1 VSKPFID
8 SIVVLYLL
16 SADTAKA
23 NLAQHLLEAG
33 GIVSVQV
40 LNEVTAVCQRKL
52 KMPWQEID
60 AVLQALTAACDVVPL
75 TLASQ
80 QKAVDLSKRYGLS
93 IYDAN
98 IVACAQ
104 ISQSSMLLTE
114 DMQDGQLIESIVI
127 RNPFKSA
134 KLWS

>member
-1 VSKPFID
+1 VSQPFID
-8 SIVVLYLL
+8 SNVVLYLL

-23 NLAQHLLEAG
+23 NLAQHLFEAG
-33 GIVSVQV
+33 GTISVQV

-75 TLASQ
+75 TLTTQ
-80 QKAVDLSKRYGLS
+80 QKAVDISKRYGLS

-98 IVACAQ
+98 IVACAL
-104 ISQSSMLLTE
+104 ISRSSMLLTE
-114 DMQDGQLIESIVI
+114 DMQDGQLIESLVI
-127 RNPFKSA
+127 CNPFKSE
-134 KLWS
+134 KL